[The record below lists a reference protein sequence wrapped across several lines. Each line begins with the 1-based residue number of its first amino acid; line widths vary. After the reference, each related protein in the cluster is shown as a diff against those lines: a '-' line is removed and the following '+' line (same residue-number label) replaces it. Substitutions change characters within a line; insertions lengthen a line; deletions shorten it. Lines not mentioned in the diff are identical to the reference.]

1 MTRLRVKLQLK
12 GLKRFT
18 FPSFLSLTYLFRG
31 VLMYGEASI
40 INLIQIC
47 TTDVNVPPTRLN
59 LEVSL

>member
-1 MTRLRVKLQLK
+1 MTRLTVKLQLK

-40 INLIQIC
+40 IN
-47 TTDVNVPPTRLN
+47 
-59 LEVSL
+59 